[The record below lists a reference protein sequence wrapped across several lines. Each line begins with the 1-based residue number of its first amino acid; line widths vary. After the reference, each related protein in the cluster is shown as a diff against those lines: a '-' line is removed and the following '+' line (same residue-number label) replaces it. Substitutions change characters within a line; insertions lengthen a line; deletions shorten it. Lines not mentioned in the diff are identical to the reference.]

1 MPLSAIWRKSKFR
14 VEAKGDVMERYCDEC
29 GAYLIHLTRS
39 GCWECSNSECYAYNF
54 YFKPVSKGKGF
65 FYKVVRVTYAAVL

>member
-1 MPLSAIWRKSKFR
+1 
-14 VEAKGDVMERYCDEC
+14 MERYCDEC